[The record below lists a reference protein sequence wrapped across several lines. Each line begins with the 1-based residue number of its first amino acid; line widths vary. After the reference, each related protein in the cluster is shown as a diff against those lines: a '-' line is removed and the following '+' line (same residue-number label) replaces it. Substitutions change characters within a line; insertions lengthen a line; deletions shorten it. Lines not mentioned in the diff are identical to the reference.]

1 MAAELPLASVYTV
14 GTKERTVGGAEK
26 DWIQKE
32 WIGTSRF
39 LRGRARVAATVLY
52 RPTPHWYLG
61 GQLKCLLEETWVRA
75 ARETPFLSLFG
86 QLVLGIVFGYLADVD
101 S

>member
-32 WIGTSRF
+32 WTGTYGVVQAHAT
-39 LRGRARVAATVLY
+39 LVPRGSAQV
-52 RPTPHWYLG
+52 PSGGNLG
-61 GQLKCLLEETWVRA
+61 ESG
-75 ARETPFLSLFG
+75 P
-86 QLVLGIVFGYLADVD
+86 
-101 S
+101 